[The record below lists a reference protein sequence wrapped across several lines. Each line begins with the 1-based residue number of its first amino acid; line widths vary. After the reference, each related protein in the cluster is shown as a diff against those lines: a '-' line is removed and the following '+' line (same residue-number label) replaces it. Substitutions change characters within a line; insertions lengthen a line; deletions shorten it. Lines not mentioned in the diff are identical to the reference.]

1 VLSFSAA
8 KLGVAQPLPFLLMAN
23 LEKKRTRVG
32 VWPTSCPTSP
42 ARTEILLNVEA
53 ASPILLFDSG
63 VGGLTVYDA
72 LRAVLPQAPVIYAAD
87 LAGLPY
93 GTKTE
98 AQIAAR
104 VAGLL
109 GRMAERFRP
118 RLVCI
123 ACNTASTIALGMV
136 REVLEVPVVGT
147 VPAIKPAAALTRTG
161 IIGLVGTE
169 ATIRQ
174 AYVDDL
180 EAQFA
185 QGKRLLRVAAP
196 GLVQAAEAKL
206 RGHAVDPVLIAVV
219 RDRLTAMAGA
229 QQIDTLVLAC
239 THFPLLADE
248 LASAFGPDVAQVD
261 GAGGIARRIAHLL
274 EGQHFAAGSAA
285 NRPRNRFVV
294 TGPLAGAEGLEPA
307 LAARGLG
314 AAEAF

>member
-1 VLSFSAA
+1 MVD
-8 KLGVAQPLPFLLMAN
+8 P
-23 LEKKRTRVG
+23 
-32 VWPTSCPTSP
+32 
-42 ARTEILLNVEA
+42 

-72 LRAVLPQAPVIYAAD
+72 LRGVLPQAPVIYAAD

-104 VAGLL
+104 VSGLL

-136 REVLEVPVVGT
+136 REVLNVPVVGT
-147 VPAIKPAAALTRTG
+147 VPAIKPAAALTQTG
-161 IIGLVGTE
+161 TIGLVGTE

-174 AYVDDL
+174 RYVDDL

-206 RGHAVDPVLIAVV
+206 RGSPVDPALIADV
-219 RDRLTAMAGA
+219 RARLQAMPGGEA
-229 QQIDTLVLAC
+229 IDTLVLAC

-248 LASAFGPDVAQVD
+248 LAAAFGPEVAQVD
-261 GAGGIARRIAHLL
+261 GALGIARRIADLL
-274 EGQHFAAGSAA
+274 EGQAYTASGL
-285 NRPRNRFVV
+285 NRFVV
-294 TGPLAGAEGLEPA
+294 TGPVTGAAGLEKA
-307 LAARGLG
+307 LG
-314 AAEAF
+314 ARDFGPAEAF